1 MKIFTEAAK
10 LVEKNCPFAMAEII
24 ECSGSTPRHSAQMLV
39 LGDGKN
45 YRYHRR
51 WYGGAQSD

>member
-39 LGDGKN
+39 LGDGKLSVPSAVV
-45 YRYHRR
+45 
-51 WYGGAQSD
+51 WWSAK